1 MSLYSRVR
9 PLLFRIDPEHAH
21 HLAMEAT
28 SAIGR
33 IAAARALAERR
44 WGTPPNP
51 RLTTSVAGIAFPNP
65 LGLGAGYDKSGEGIA
80 LLSRMGFGSL
90 EIGSVSRWPSAG
102 NPERPRVFRL
112 PQDEALIV
120 NYGVPNDGA
129 EIVARRVAGTD
140 SAVPLGINIVETN
153 TGRPAEPAD
162 VIAELAAA
170 AAILAPVA
178 RFLVISAECANAAGD
193 HAILRVENLR
203 RLLDGIA
210 AIGALPPVFVKIRVP
225 ADAIES
231 VLRVTDDFPFVRGFR
246 VNTINP
252 RPYEGLITP
261 RSTWEPLH
269 GSLTSPHLQFPSM
282 LQAVRDWFVRADPAR
297 YALIASGG
305 IRSGRDAYAALR
317 AGASL
322 VQFVTALVY
331 RGPSL
336 ARRINE
342 ELSAS
347 LEADGIDNVSQIV
360 GADSIGDRINRTRV
374 AT

>member
-1 MSLYSRVR
+1 MSLYARVR
-9 PLLFRIDPEHAH
+9 PILFRIDPERAH
-21 HLAMEAT
+21 HLAMNAG
-28 SAIGR
+28 AALGR
-33 IAAARALAERR
+33 VPAARALAERR

-51 RLTTSVAGIAFPNP
+51 RLTSSVAGITFPNP
-65 LGLGAGYDKSGEGIA
+65 VGLGAGYDKSGEAIA

-102 NPERPRVFRL
+102 NPLRPRVFRL

-129 EIVARRVAGTD
+129 EIVARRMSRTR
-140 SAVPLGINIVETN
+140 STVPVGINIVETN
-153 TGRPAEPAD
+153 TGRPAEPAE

-170 AAILAPVA
+170 AAILAPSA
-178 RFLVISAECANAAGD
+178 RFLVISAECANAAGE

-210 AIGALPPVFVKIRVP
+210 AIGTLPPVFVKIRVP

-231 VLRVTDDFPFVRGFR
+231 VLRVTDEFPFVRGFR

-252 RPYEGLITP
+252 RPYASLTTA

-282 LQAVRDWFVRADPAR
+282 LQAVRDWFVRADPER

-342 ELSAS
+342 ELSAL
-347 LEADGIDNVSQIV
+347 LEADGIDNVTQIV
-360 GADSIGDRINRTRV
+360 GADSLADRINRTRV
-374 AT
+374 GT